1 MAEEIFK
8 YIDPQTL
15 LSYLDSIH
23 DFKSHLGMV
32 DRPNRL
38 QGKSSD
44 KLHYWRDFAFNILR
58 TGMGGKPLDS
68 YLLNGCHRVGIHPEE
83 LGMHLAKTYTG
94 IGAPVEIRYEADNPG
109 SFYTKLFDVL
119 TKYKQHELIP
129 IIADTEFC
137 LSRDS
142 NTLQE
147 MNTKFAICKNMEMY
161 SDPSRTA
168 KRDFHSAEWIEVPG
182 ATRVYKDTTIG
193 GLLDVT
199 ISGSTNSIKIEYSG
213 GGKGYLTEQYKLADR
228 ILPNSIGNC
237 KDAFSS
243 LLRTG
248 DFYHSPI
255 DYCKM
260 QRENTFVEEQSW
272 GNTAL
277 LRSMAIHLM
286 KKRHGD
292 QFQVR
297 SCLEAIRYEHGGRKL
312 IFGGEKPCVFWSY
325 DRLAIAFAILLGVP
339 CVHQIPNKN
348 VKVYLPLQKSQGG
361 GACTRANVEYT
372 ATELGGN
379 AATSKPII
387 DLINTST
394 ECLKRYVDLHL
405 EIDKVQY
412 SPKYLINILKMKASA
427 GITKSLFTEEFLY
440 NYHWPHSQ
448 LYVKGDH
455 EEATIAILNANENIL
470 FYSLNHHIFILRDNT
485 FLRIYRMDD
494 RSTVA
499 AGAEIYS
506 FTKFVL
512 TEESL
517 MPRNP
522 FLKLLKKMKQ
532 VENYMVI
539 FSDSRERF
547 MAEDKGHF
555 IEHGGY
561 TSYEMVLFF
570 NAAVEL
576 FGRIEDKMEFC
587 RAFHGVFH
595 TLNALGETQLSSE
608 LLLFLNTFSEFSDN
622 SLGTEEAMP
631 IIASIVTLTKAYS
644 QEAHAAME
652 SFGFNENN
660 MIEYLDRHLPLGTFG
675 RYCDHIESALQAY
688 NAKPVAANTIV
699 KPRRSRSRSRN
710 RTVRKLNINL

>member
-1 MAEEIFK
+1 
-8 YIDPQTL
+8 
-15 LSYLDSIH
+15 
-23 DFKSHLGMV
+23 
-32 DRPNRL
+32 
-38 QGKSSD
+38 
-44 KLHYWRDFAFNILR
+44 
-58 TGMGGKPLDS
+58 
-68 YLLNGCHRVGIHPEE
+68 
-83 LGMHLAKTYTG
+83 
-94 IGAPVEIRYEADNPG
+94 
-109 SFYTKLFDVL
+109 
-119 TKYKQHELIP
+119 
-129 IIADTEFC
+129 
-137 LSRDS
+137 
-142 NTLQE
+142 
-147 MNTKFAICKNMEMY
+147 MY